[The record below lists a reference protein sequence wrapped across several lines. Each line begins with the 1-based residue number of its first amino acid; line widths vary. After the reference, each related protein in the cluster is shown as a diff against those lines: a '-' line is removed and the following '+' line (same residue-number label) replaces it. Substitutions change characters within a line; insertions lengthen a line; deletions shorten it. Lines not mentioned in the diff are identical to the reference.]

1 MTPVSLDLVNRV
13 KSDGDNCR
21 QLISTSPIMEPEI
34 PAYNYP
40 LRKPYTLNCPC
51 LFSQQLLKKNQ
62 LANRRMSVFGN
73 KENSMLLNIEAGY
86 KEIGFIGLKI
96 SNDSFKIKFSKMNP
110 LKG

>member
-1 MTPVSLDLVNRV
+1 
-13 KSDGDNCR
+13 
-21 QLISTSPIMEPEI
+21 MEPEI

-96 SNDSFKIKFSKMNP
+96 SNDSFKIPYRIFKNESSKRLMNQCTY
-110 LKG
+110 